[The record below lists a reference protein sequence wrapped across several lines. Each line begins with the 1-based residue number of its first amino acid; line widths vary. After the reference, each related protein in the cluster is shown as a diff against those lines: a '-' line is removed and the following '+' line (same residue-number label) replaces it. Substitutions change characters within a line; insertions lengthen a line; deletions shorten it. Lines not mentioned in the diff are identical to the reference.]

1 MGKAG
6 RGGARRAQAARQD
19 REHGRLRPG
28 VAQPA
33 AGVLPAR
40 EPETAPAERA
50 ARAPCARRG
59 RLPRRREGRGKL
71 ARAILRHAFSRR
83 RRDGGDP
90 EAARF
95 RRHRGLASDDRR
107 KPCGGSRLQANSEAG
122 GEMKGLLWRL
132 VLSALAVALSLAMR
146 GHGAY
151 ALFVLHPWR
160 AEISLNLLAIL
171 LIVVLAAAY
180 FLLRVVWHALRL
192 PLHVR
197 AFRERRR
204 AEKGHAAAL
213 GAIQALFEGQF
224 GRAEKLASGAAELG
238 ATPGLASLLAARAA
252 QRLRQF
258 GRRDQWLERAKEGDG
273 EWRLARLMTAA
284 ELLLE
289 ERRFLEAR
297 AVLREL
303 NAGRPRHVAALLL
316 SLRAEQGMA
325 NWDDVLRVANLLEK
339 RDAMPP
345 EALDSVRVNARVAIL
360 SRKAADRES
369 LARHWEDTPRS
380 ERLRPKIAAAAAR
393 AFIELGDCRK
403 AHRIIEEALENDWDG
418 ALALLYG
425 ECTDE
430 DAFER
435 LERAERWLR
444 ERPGEAELL
453 LTLGR
458 LCVQRELWGKAQSY
472 LEASLS
478 TQAAHVALARL
489 FERIGRTE
497 EANRHFRA
505 SADLGSAPRALD

>member
-1 MGKAG
+1 
-6 RGGARRAQAARQD
+6 
-19 REHGRLRPG
+19 
-28 VAQPA
+28 
-33 AGVLPAR
+33 
-40 EPETAPAERA
+40 
-50 ARAPCARRG
+50 
-59 RLPRRREGRGKL
+59 
-71 ARAILRHAFSRR
+71 
-83 RRDGGDP
+83 
-90 EAARF
+90 
-95 RRHRGLASDDRR
+95 
-107 KPCGGSRLQANSEAG
+107 
-122 GEMKGLLWRL
+122 MKGLLWLL

-146 GHGAY
+146 GRGGY
-151 ALFVLHPWR
+151 ALFVLPPWR
-160 AEISLNLLAIL
+160 AEISLNLLAVL
-171 LIVVLAAAY
+171 LIAAFAAAY
-180 FLLRVVWHALRL
+180 FLLRVVWHTLRL
-192 PLHVR
+192 PSHVR

-204 AEKGHAAAL
+204 DAKGRAAEL

-224 GRAEKLASGAAELG
+224 VRAEKLASGATKLG
-238 ATPGLASLLAARAA
+238 TAPGLASLLAARAA

-284 ELLLE
+284 ELLLD
-289 ERRFLEAR
+289 ERRFVEAR

-325 NWDDVLRVANLLEK
+325 NWEEVLRVANLLEK

-345 EALDSVRVNARVAIL
+345 DALDSVRVNARIAIL
-360 SRKAADRES
+360 SRKIAGRES

-380 ERLRPKIAAAAAR
+380 ERVRPKIAAAAAR
-393 AFIELGDCRK
+393 AFIELEDCHK
-403 AHRIIEEALENDWDG
+403 AHRIIEEALERGWDG
-418 ALALLYG
+418 ELALLYG

-435 LERAERWLR
+435 LERAERWLS

-472 LEASLS
+472 LEASLATQP

-497 EANRHFRA
+497 EANRHFRE
-505 SADLGSAPRALD
+505 SAHLGAEQRALD

>member
-1 MGKAG
+1 
-6 RGGARRAQAARQD
+6 
-19 REHGRLRPG
+19 
-28 VAQPA
+28 
-33 AGVLPAR
+33 
-40 EPETAPAERA
+40 
-50 ARAPCARRG
+50 
-59 RLPRRREGRGKL
+59 
-71 ARAILRHAFSRR
+71 
-83 RRDGGDP
+83 
-90 EAARF
+90 
-95 RRHRGLASDDRR
+95 
-107 KPCGGSRLQANSEAG
+107 
-122 GEMKGLLWRL
+122 MKGLLWLL

-171 LIVVLAAAY
+171 LIVVLAGAY

-192 PLHVR
+192 PSHVR

-204 AEKGHAAAL
+204 AEKGRAAAL

-224 GRAEKLASGAAELG
+224 VRAEKLASGAAGLG

-297 AVLREL
+297 AVLREV

-325 NWDDVLRVANLLEK
+325 NWDEVLRLANLLEK
-339 RDAMPP
+339 REAMPP

-360 SRKAADRES
+360 SRKAADREG

-380 ERLRPKIAAAAAR
+380 ERLRPKVAAAAAR
-393 AFIELGDCRK
+393 AFIGLGDCRK
-403 AHRIIEEALENDWDG
+403 AHRIIEEALEKDWDG

-435 LERAERWLR
+435 LERAERWLS

-472 LEASLS
+472 LEASLA
-478 TQAAHVALARL
+478 TQPTSAAHVALARL
-489 FERIGRTE
+489 FEHIGRTE

-505 SADLGSAPRALD
+505 NADLGSAPRASG

>member
-1 MGKAG
+1 M
-6 RGGARRAQAARQD
+6 R
-19 REHGRLRPG
+19 
-28 VAQPA
+28 
-33 AGVLPAR
+33 
-40 EPETAPAERA
+40 
-50 ARAPCARRG
+50 
-59 RLPRRREGRGKL
+59 
-71 ARAILRHAFSRR
+71 
-83 RRDGGDP
+83 
-90 EAARF
+90 
-95 RRHRGLASDDRR
+95 
-107 KPCGGSRLQANSEAG
+107 
-122 GEMKGLLWRL
+122 GLLWLL

-146 GHGAY
+146 GHGGY

-171 LIVVLAAAY
+171 LIVVFAAGY
-180 FLLRVVWHALRL
+180 FLLRVGWHALRL
-192 PLHVR
+192 PSYVR

-204 AEKGHAAAL
+204 DEKGRAAEL

-224 GRAEKLASGAAELG
+224 VRAEKLASGATQLG
-238 ATPGLASLLAARAA
+238 AAPGLASLVAARAA

-325 NWDDVLRVANLLEK
+325 NWDEVLRLANLLEK

-360 SRKAADRES
+360 SRKTDREG

-403 AHRIIEEALENDWDG
+403 AHRIIEEALEKDWDG

-435 LERAERWLR
+435 LERAERWLS

-472 LEASLS
+472 LEASLATQP

-489 FERIGRTE
+489 LEHIGRTE